1 MVNFR
6 GLVVEKFNLI
16 EELLLL
22 TLEDRGGEFDRVPE
36 AFLVCGIAGG
46 ALIDLSIRG
55 KLDSDLVGVWATDPV
70 PTGDSVLDGVLAEVA
85 GESARLDPRAW
96 IVRLSGQA
104 MAMRDAAIRQLC
116 ERGILRQEGPR
127 YLWTAAS
134 AAHQTKRRILG
145 LLFSDDIPSPE
156 DVALIAMADACF
168 VFERIL
174 APAELAKVQYRIRQL
189 CRLDLIGAQ
198 IALAAQQLNLEFRAT
213 ERKTVLAGLAGNILE
228 WYDFGVYGFFAAAI
242 GTQFFPAHDPTVS
255 LIASFGVFA
264 IGFLARPLGAA
275 VFGHIG
281 DKLGR
286 RTAVISSVVAM
297 AVPTC
302 LMAVLP
308 TYEQIG
314 LVAPLLL
321 ILLRLAQ
328 GLAVGGEFTTSM
340 VMLAEHALPSRRGH
354 VSSFAPF
361 GAFGGLLLGSSIG
374 WAITDSLTA
383 EQSAVWG
390 WRLAFV
396 AGLAIGVIVYLI
408 RRRLPHEPVI
418 TAPKTE
424 TAPLIDAF
432 RTQKL
437 AMLQVIGFNLSTA
450 VGFYLCF
457 VFTTTWLHQVT
468 KVPGPL
474 ALLLNS
480 IGLALMMQMVPFVGG
495 LSDRF
500 GRKPILLIGCAGL
513 VPCSVPL
520 LAWMGHGTVL
530 AIVTGQFGFAVL
542 LGFFI
547 GASPAFLVEA
557 FPKHV
562 RCSGLSVGY
571 NLSMSIFG
579 GTVPMVAVW
588 LMTETGNALSP
599 AWYLAV
605 VSLIS
610 VWMTVMMRREDQR
623 S

>member
-1 MVNFR
+1 
-6 GLVVEKFNLI
+6 LVEKFSLI

-46 ALIDLSIRG
+46 ALIDLSLHN
-55 KLDSDLVGVWATDPV
+55 KLDSDLSGVWAIDNT
-70 PTGDSVLDGVLAEVA
+70 PTGDKVLDGVLTEIA

-96 IVRLSGQA
+96 IVRLSGKA
-104 MAMRDAAIRQLC
+104 MAMREAAIRQLC
-116 ERGILRQEGPR
+116 DRGILRKEGPR

-134 AAHQTKRRILG
+134 AAHQTKRRIFD

-174 APAELAKVQYRIRQL
+174 APRELAKVQYRIQQL

-198 IALAAQQLNLEFRAT
+198 IALAAQQLNLEFRAA
-213 ERKTVLAGLAGNILE
+213 EHKTVLAGLAGNVLE
-228 WYDFGVYGFFAAAI
+228 WYDFGVYGFFAVAI
-242 GTQFFPAHDPTVS
+242 GSQFFPAHDPAVS

-264 IGFLARPLGAA
+264 IGFLARPLGGL
-275 VFGHIG
+275 VFGHVG
-281 DKLGR
+281 DRMGR
-286 RTAVISSVVAM
+286 RTAVISSVVSM

-314 LVAPLLL
+314 LAAPLLL

-328 GLAVGGEFTTSM
+328 GLAVGGEYTTSL
-340 VMLAEHALPSRRGH
+340 VLLVEQALPSRRGR
-354 VSSFAPF
+354 VGSYAPF
-361 GAFGGLLLGSSIG
+361 GAFGGLLLGSAIG
-374 WAITDSLTA
+374 WVITASITP

-390 WRLAFV
+390 WRIAFV
-396 AGLAIGVIVYLI
+396 AGLAIGIIVFLI
-408 RRRLPHEPVI
+408 RRRLPREPVI

-457 VFTTTWLHQVT
+457 VFTTTWLHQVAA
-468 KVPGPL
+468 VPVPI
-474 ALLLNS
+474 ALLLDS
-480 IGLALMMQMVPFVGG
+480 IALGIMMVMTPFIGA

-500 GRKPILLIGCAGL
+500 GRKLILFVGGAGLILL
-513 VPCSVPL
+513 SVPL
-520 LAWMGHGTVL
+520 LGWIGHGTVFSIL
-530 AIVTGQFGFAVL
+530 TGQFGFAIFV
-542 LGFFI
+542 GCFA
-547 GASPAFLVEA
+547 GAGPAFMVEA

-571 NLSMSIFG
+571 NLAMSIFG
-579 GTVPMVAVW
+579 GTLPMLAVY
-588 LMTETGNALSP
+588 LIAETGNVLSP
-599 AWYLAV
+599 AWYLAA
-605 VSLIS
+605 VSVIS
-610 VWMTVMMRREDQR
+610 VWMTIVMRGQQEESR
-623 S
+623 

>member
-1 MVNFR
+1 LGV
-6 GLVVEKFNLI
+6 VVEKFSLV

-36 AFLVCGIAGG
+36 VFLVCGIIGG
-46 ALIDLSIRG
+46 ALIDLSLRD
-55 KLDSDLVGVWATDPV
+55 KLDSDLTGVWAIDAT
-70 PTGDSVLDGVLAEVA
+70 PTGDPVLDGVLAEVA
-85 GESARLDPRAW
+85 GEAARLDPRAW

-104 MAMRDAAIRQLC
+104 MAMRETALQQLC
-116 ERGILRQEGPR
+116 TRGVLRKDGTR
-127 YLWTAAS
+127 YLWTGAAD
-134 AAHQTKRRILG
+134 APRTKTRIFD
-145 LLFSDDIPSPE
+145 LLFSDIIPAPE

-168 VFERIL
+168 VFERII
-174 APAELAKVQYRIRQL
+174 APAELAKVRYRIRQL

-198 IALAAQQLNLEFRAT
+198 IALAAQQLNLEFRAA

-264 IGFLARPLGAA
+264 IGFLARPIGAA
-275 VFGHIG
+275 VFGHVG

-286 RTAVISSVVAM
+286 RTAVISSVVSM

-308 TYEQIG
+308 TYAQIG
-314 LVAPLLL
+314 VLAPVLL

-361 GAFGGLLLGSSIG
+361 GAFGGLLLGSALG
-374 WAITDSLTA
+374 WAITDSITP
-383 EQSAVWG
+383 EQAALWG

-396 AGLAIGVIVYLI
+396 AGLVIGVIVYLI
-408 RRRLPHEPVI
+408 RRRLPPEPVI

-424 TAPLIDAF
+424 TGPLIEAF

-457 VFTTTWLHQVT
+457 VFTTTWLRQVAH
-468 KVPGPL
+468 VSGPK

-480 IGLALMMQMVPFVGG
+480 IGLAAMMAMVPFVGS

-500 GRKPILLIGCAGL
+500 GRKRILFIGCIGL
-513 VPCSVPL
+513 IPFSVPL

-530 AIVTGQFGFAVL
+530 AIVTGQFGFALL
-542 LGFFI
+542 LGCFI
-547 GASPAFLVEA
+547 GASPGFLVEA

-571 NLSMSIFG
+571 NLSMSLFG
-579 GTVPMVAVW
+579 GTVPMIAVW
-588 LMTETGNALSP
+588 LMTETGNPLSP
-599 AWYLAV
+599 AWYLAA
-605 VSLIS
+605 VSVIS
-610 VWMTVMMRREDQR
+610 VWMTAVMRRQEAEAR
-623 S
+623 

>member
-1 MVNFR
+1 MEKF
-6 GLVVEKFNLI
+6 GLV

-36 AFLVCGIAGG
+36 AFLVCGIAGA
-46 ALIDLSIRG
+46 ALIDLSLRG
-55 KLDSDLVGVWATDPV
+55 KLDSDLTGVWAIDRT
-70 PTGDSVLDGVLAEVA
+70 PTGDPVLDGVLAEVA
-85 GESARLDPRAW
+85 GESARRDPRAW
-96 IVRLSGQA
+96 IVRLSGKA
-104 MAMRDAAIRQLC
+104 MTMRDAAIRQLC
-116 ERGILRQEGPR
+116 ERGILRKEGPR
-127 YLWTAAS
+127 YLWTATG
-134 AAHQTKRRILG
+134 AAPQTKRRIFA
-145 LLFSDDIPSPE
+145 LLFSDNIPAPE

-174 APAELAKVQYRIRQL
+174 APRELAKVKYRVQQL

-198 IALAAQQLNLEFRAT
+198 IALAAQQLNLEFRAA
-213 ERKTVLAGLAGNILE
+213 ERKTVLAGLAGNVLE
-228 WYDFGVYGFFAAAI
+228 WYDFGVYGFFAVAI

-264 IGFLARPLGAA
+264 IGFLARPLGGM
-275 VFGHIG
+275 VFGHVG
-281 DKLGR
+281 DRLGR
-286 RTAVISSVVAM
+286 RAAVVSSVVSM

-328 GLAVGGEFTTSM
+328 GLAVGGEYTTSL
-340 VMLAEHALPSRRGH
+340 VLLVEQALPSRRGR
-354 VSSFAPF
+354 VGSFAPF
-361 GAFGGLLLGSSIG
+361 GAFGGLLLGSAIG
-374 WAITDSLTA
+374 WAITASITP

-396 AGLAIGVIVYLI
+396 MGLVIGVIVFLI
-408 RRRLPHEPVI
+408 RRQLPREPVI
-418 TAPKTE
+418 TAPKPK

-432 RTQKL
+432 RTQKK

-457 VFTTTWLHQVT
+457 VFSTTWLHQVAA
-468 KVPGPL
+468 VPVPI

-480 IGLALMMQMVPFVGG
+480 IGLGLMMIMTPFLGA

-500 GRKPILLIGCAGL
+500 GRKLVLFTGGIGLILF
-513 VPCSVPL
+513 SVPL
-520 LAWMGHGTVL
+520 LGWMGHGSIVS
-530 AIVTGQFGFAVL
+530 IVTGQFGFEI
-542 LGFFI
+542 FI
-547 GASPAFLVEA
+547 GCFAGASPAFIVEA

-571 NLSMSIFG
+571 NLAMSIFG
-579 GTVPMVAVW
+579 GTVPMVAVY
-588 LMTETGNALSP
+588 LITATGNVLSP
-599 AWYLAV
+599 AWYLVAA
-605 VSLIS
+605 SIIA
-610 VWMTVMMRREDQR
+610 VWMTAIMRGHREETR
-623 S
+623 

>member
-1 MVNFR
+1 M
-6 GLVVEKFNLI
+6 EKFSLI

-46 ALIDLSIRG
+46 ALIDLSLRN
-55 KLDSDLVGVWATDPV
+55 KLDSDLSGVWAIDSTA
-70 PTGDSVLDGVLAEVA
+70 TGDPVLDGVLAEIA

-96 IVRLSGQA
+96 IVRLSGKA

-116 ERGILRQEGPR
+116 DRGVLRKEGPR
-127 YLWTAAS
+127 YLWTATS
-134 AAHQTKRRILG
+134 AAHQTKRRIFD

-174 APAELAKVQYRIRQL
+174 APRELAKVQYRIQQL

-198 IALAAQQLNLEFRAT
+198 IALAAQQLNLEFRTA
-213 ERKTVLAGLAGNILE
+213 ERKTVLAGLAGNVLE
-228 WYDFGVYGFFAAAI
+228 WYDFGVYGFFAVAI
-242 GTQFFPAHDPTVS
+242 GSQFFPAHDPTIS

-264 IGFLARPLGAA
+264 IGFLARPLGGM
-275 VFGHIG
+275 VFGHVG

-286 RTAVISSVVAM
+286 RTAVISSVVSM

-308 TYEQIG
+308 TYAQIG

-328 GLAVGGEFTTSM
+328 GLAVGGEYTTSL
-340 VMLAEHALPSRRGH
+340 VLLVEQALPSRRGR
-354 VSSFAPF
+354 VGSFAPF
-361 GAFGGLLLGSSIG
+361 GAFGGLLLGSAIG
-374 WAITDSLTA
+374 WAITASITP
-383 EQSAVWG
+383 EQSALWG

-396 AGLAIGVIVYLI
+396 MGLVIGVIVFLI
-408 RRRLPHEPVI
+408 RRQLPREPVI
-418 TAPKTE
+418 HAPKTE

-432 RTQKL
+432 RTQKK

-457 VFTTTWLHQVT
+457 VFSTTWLHQVAA
-468 KVPGPL
+468 VPVPI

-480 IGLALMMQMVPFVGG
+480 IGLGLMMVMTPFLGA
-495 LSDRF
+495 LSDRI
-500 GRKPILLIGCAGL
+500 GRKAVLLIGAAGL
-513 VPCSVPL
+513 ILGSVPL
-520 LAWMGHGTVL
+520 LGWMGHGTVL
-530 AIVTGQFGFAVL
+530 SIVTGQFGFEVFVGCFA
-542 LGFFI
+542 
-547 GASPAFLVEA
+547 GASPAFMVEA

-579 GTVPMVAVW
+579 GTLPMVAVY
-588 LMTETGNALSP
+588 LITETGNVLSP
-599 AWYLAV
+599 AWYLVV
-605 VSLIS
+605 VSVIAG
-610 VWMTVMMRREDQR
+610 WMTLIMKGQQDEVR
-623 S
+623 

>member
-1 MVNFR
+1 M
-6 GLVVEKFNLI
+6 VEKFSLV

-36 AFLVCGIAGG
+36 AFLVCGVAGG
-46 ALIDLSIRG
+46 ALIDLSLRG
-55 KLDSDLVGVWATDPV
+55 KLDSDLSGIWAIDRN
-70 PTGDSVLDGVLAEVA
+70 PTGDPVLDNVLADVG

-96 IVRLSGQA
+96 IVRLSGKA
-104 MAMRDAAIRQLC
+104 MDMREAAIRQLC
-116 ERGILRQEGPR
+116 EHGVLRKEGTR
-127 YLWTAAS
+127 YLWTASS
-134 AAHQTKRRILG
+134 AAPQTKRRIFD
-145 LLFSDDIPSPE
+145 LLFSDDIPAPE

-198 IALAAQQLNLEFRAT
+198 IALAAQQLNLEFRAA

-242 GTQFFPAHDPTVS
+242 GTQFFPAHNPTVS

-286 RTAVISSVVAM
+286 RTAVISSVVSM

-302 LMAVLP
+302 LMALLP
-308 TYEQIG
+308 TYAQIG
-314 LVAPLLL
+314 VLAPLLL

-361 GAFGGLLLGSSIG
+361 GAFGGLLLGSAIG
-374 WAITDSLTA
+374 WAITDSITA
-383 EQSAVWG
+383 EEAASWG
-390 WRLAFV
+390 WRLAFL
-396 AGLAIGVIVYLI
+396 AGLVIGVIVYFV
-408 RRRLPHEPVI
+408 RRRLPPEPVI

-424 TAPLIDAF
+424 TGPLVEAF

-437 AMLQVIGFNLSTA
+437 AMLQVIGFNLATA

-457 VFTTTWLHQVT
+457 VFTTTWLHQVAG
-468 KVPGPL
+468 VPGPR

-480 IGLALMMQMVPFVGG
+480 IGLAEMMVLVPIVGS
-495 LSDRF
+495 LADRF
-500 GRKPILLIGCAGL
+500 GRKKILFIGCVGL
-513 VPCSVPL
+513 IPFSVPL
-520 LAWMGHGTVL
+520 MAWMGHGTVV
-530 AIVTGQFGFAVL
+530 AIVTGQLGFALL

-547 GASPAFLVEA
+547 GASPGFLVEA

-571 NLSMSIFG
+571 NLAMSLFG
-579 GTVPMVAVW
+579 GTVPMIAVS
-588 LMTETGNALSP
+588 LMTETGNPLSP
-599 AWYLAV
+599 AWYLAA
-605 VSLIS
+605 VSIIS
-610 VWMTVMMRREDQR
+610 VWMTAVMRRRDDEVR
-623 S
+623 

>member
-1 MVNFR
+1 
-6 GLVVEKFNLI
+6 LVEKFSLI

-46 ALIDLSIRG
+46 ALIDLSLRNQ
-55 KLDSDLVGVWATDPV
+55 LDSDLSGVWAIDNT
-70 PTGDSVLDGVLAEVA
+70 PTGDRVLDGVLAEIA

-96 IVRLSGQA
+96 IVRLSGKA
-104 MAMRDAAIRQLC
+104 MAMREAAIRQLC
-116 ERGILRQEGPR
+116 DRGILRKEGPR

-134 AAHQTKRRILG
+134 AAHQTKRRIFD

-174 APAELAKVQYRIRQL
+174 APRELAKVQYRIQQL

-198 IALAAQQLNLEFRAT
+198 IALAAQQLNLEFRAA
-213 ERKTVLAGLAGNILE
+213 EHKTVLAGLAGNVLE
-228 WYDFGVYGFFAAAI
+228 WYDFGVYGFFAVAI
-242 GTQFFPAHDPTVS
+242 GSQFFPAHDPAVS

-264 IGFLARPLGAA
+264 IGFLARPLGGL
-275 VFGHIG
+275 VFGHVG
-281 DKLGR
+281 DRMGR
-286 RTAVISSVVAM
+286 RTAVISSVVSM

-302 LMAVLP
+302 LMAALP

-314 LVAPLLL
+314 LAAPLLL
-321 ILLRLAQ
+321 IVLRLAQ
-328 GLAVGGEFTTSM
+328 GLAVGGEYTTSL
-340 VMLAEHALPSRRGH
+340 VLLVEQALPSRRGR
-354 VSSFAPF
+354 VGSYAPF
-361 GAFGGLLLGSSIG
+361 GAFGGLLLGSAVG
-374 WAITDSLTA
+374 WAITASITP

-390 WRLAFV
+390 WRIAFV
-396 AGLAIGVIVYLI
+396 AGLAIGIIVFLI
-408 RRRLPHEPVI
+408 RRRLPREPVI

-457 VFTTTWLHQVT
+457 VFTTTWLHQVAA
-468 KVPGPL
+468 VPVPI
-474 ALLLNS
+474 ALLLDS
-480 IGLALMMQMVPFVGG
+480 IALGIMMVMTPFIGA

-500 GRKPILLIGCAGL
+500 GRKLILFVGGAGLILL
-513 VPCSVPL
+513 SVPL
-520 LAWMGHGTVL
+520 LGWIGHGTVFSIL
-530 AIVTGQFGFAVL
+530 TGQFGFAIFV
-542 LGFFI
+542 GCFA
-547 GASPAFLVEA
+547 GAGPAFMVEA

-571 NLSMSIFG
+571 NLAMSIFG
-579 GTVPMVAVW
+579 GTLPMLAVY
-588 LMTETGNALSP
+588 LIAETGNVLSP
-599 AWYLAV
+599 AWYLAA
-605 VSLIS
+605 VSVIS
-610 VWMTVMMRREDQR
+610 VWMTIVMRGQQEETR
-623 S
+623 